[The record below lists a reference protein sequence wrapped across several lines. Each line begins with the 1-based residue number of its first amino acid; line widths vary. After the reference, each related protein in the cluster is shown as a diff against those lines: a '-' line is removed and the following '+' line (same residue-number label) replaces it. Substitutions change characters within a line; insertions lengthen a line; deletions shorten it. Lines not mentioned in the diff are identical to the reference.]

1 MFPTRTAWT
10 AICDATTIRL
20 SGIAPVARA
29 GFLIGVAWLGSL
41 PCASIGQE
49 GATKVDA
56 PASAASDETMPRSGA
71 AATPSSDSE
80 SPALLEMYWASGTIG
95 IVITLLSM
103 VAVGFVVE
111 HCMTIR
117 RGRLVPDDVLETV
130 GGLISQGRLDEAMQ
144 YCDEP
149 QNDSLIT
156 SVVLAGLERYR
167 SSEFGFAEYK
177 SAMEEAGEEY
187 TARLY
192 RKTEVLNVIA
202 VIAPML
208 GLLGTVQ
215 GMILAFNTI
224 AAKGGMARP
233 DELAGAIS
241 LALVTTF
248 EGLVVAIPAMVAS
261 SFFRNRIDSLVA
273 EAGKRVERVT
283 MPLGR
288 RRV

>member
-1 MFPTRTAWT
+1 MRS
-10 AICDATTIRL
+10 IR
-20 SGIAPVARA
+20 STGFDVAFA
-29 GFLIGVAWLGSL
+29 KGNV
-41 PCASIGQE
+41 
-49 GATKVDA
+49 
-56 PASAASDETMPRSGA
+56 ASACRLAGSIRCLLILVVVGAATSIASGQVNAPSGDAASGA
-71 AATPSSDSE
+71 ADSSLSPVSTTAEGSPS
-80 SPALLEMYWASGTIG
+80 LLDMYWASGTIG
-95 IVITLLSM
+95 LLITLLSV
-103 VAVGFVVE
+103 VAAGFTVE
-111 HCMTIR
+111 HCITIR
-117 RGRLVPDDVLETV
+117 RGRLVPEESLDTV
-130 GGLISQGRLDEAMQ
+130 STLIGQGRMDEAMQ
-144 YCDEP
+144 YCLEP
-149 QNDSLIT
+149 ENDSLVT

-177 SAMEEAGEEY
+177 SAMEEAGENC
-187 TARLY
+187 TNRLY
-192 RKTEVLNVIA
+192 RKIEVLNVVA

-248 EGLVVAIPAMVAS
+248 EGLVVAIPAMIAS

-273 EAGKRVERVT
+273 EAGSRVEHAT

-288 RRV
+288 RRG